1 MYFRGRIVKFKFST
15 IIIILLALTIL
26 HRCTS
31 RSATV
36 VTLIIN
42 PQKNTIIDVMPF
54 SAAKKRLE
62 AKGPRWRGM
71 FTDLVDIENGLYTP
85 FEKNDLEIIRKSLI
99 KSLRH
104 SKSFKLIN
112 DVKTYNEAQNGIRL
126 YLCFD
131 KSGTKQTSRES
142 FCFINACAWTEI
154 ANDSVVSKIEIKTVG
169 KSNWSLNN
177 AKDEATE
184 KFLLEIA
191 KLFSD

>member
-1 MYFRGRIVKFKFST
+1 MKFKFSA
-15 IIIILLALTIL
+15 IIVILLAVTIL
-26 HRCTS
+26 LQCAS
-31 RSATV
+31 PSAFV
-36 VTLIIN
+36 VKLKIN

-54 SAAKKRLE
+54 SDAKKRLT

-71 FTDLVDIENGLYTP
+71 FTDLVNIENGLYTAL
-85 FEKNDLEIIRKSLI
+85 EKNDLEIIRKSLI

-104 SKSFKLIN
+104 SDSFQLIN
-112 DVKTYNEAQNGIRL
+112 DVKTEDGTQKGIRL

-142 FCFINACAWTEI
+142 FCFINACAWIET
-154 ANDSVVSKIEIKTVG
+154 ARDSVLSKMEIKTVG

-177 AKDEATE
+177 AKDEATN

-191 KLFSD
+191 KLFSY